1 METIKIVKVEPV
13 DSDDDRVKDQAW
25 WGSEYMSLSSH
36 SRKAS
41 ITFAGPRG
49 L

>member
-1 METIKIVKVEPV
+1 METIKIAKVEPV